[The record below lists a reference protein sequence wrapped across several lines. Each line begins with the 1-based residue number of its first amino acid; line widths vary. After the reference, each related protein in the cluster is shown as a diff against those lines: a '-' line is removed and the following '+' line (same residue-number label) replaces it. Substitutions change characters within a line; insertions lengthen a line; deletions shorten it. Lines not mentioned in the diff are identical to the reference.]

1 MTTTTQPKPNYKRGD
16 VVLVL
21 FPHSDLRTAKPRPAL
36 VVQADN
42 LQTGLPQVIVAMI
55 TSKLFR
61 ANHPSRVLIRL
72 STYAPDNPSITLRA
86 SGTRAAFRRG
96 GLAKEQGVFTSGR
109 AVAGDLSVPRHWE
122 IKGSLCELIRK
133 QPETSWQKA
142 RRIRESQERSESAS
156 FLICALEGVAL
167 RPENRQ

>member
-1 MTTTTQPKPNYKRGD
+1 MTTMTKPGPTCRRGD

-61 ANHPSRVLIRL
+61 ANHPSRVPICL
-72 STYAPDNPSITLRA
+72 SAPEGQQSGLLTDSVVMADN
-86 SGTRAAFRRG
+86 
-96 GLAKEQGVFTSGR
+96 LATIAE
-109 AVAGDLSVPRHWE
+109 VA
-122 IKGSLCELIRK
+122 I
-133 QPETSWQKA
+133 
-142 RRIRESQERSESAS
+142 ERV
-156 FLICALEGVAL
+156 IGALPMTEVDTAL
-167 RPENRQ
+167 RYTLSL